1 MYFVISDA
9 YATESTS
16 CRQRMTNF
24 IKKGFQGTPSTSNQ
38 QQSKPVD
45 DYLNIVDEFKTN
57 LMWLS
62 IFVRSVE
69 GVGMRLPVNYRTVLQ
84 SNYLTKDENGSTIN
98 EAVDEPD
105 GDTFQ
110 NSPVKLVFFAGFHK
124 KGEDTMDMT
133 SISKVSIDPKQAKLS
148 PALTYSNMTLVLK
161 GIQCLW
167 PRQEDLQDF
176 LYLLGYHPIKNLGA
190 GNHDFPW
197 NEILM
202 RFNEKDMED
211 PSVLLYMLR
220 DLSLGFLYDTKKND
234 TENLCTLRNFIQF
247 MTPIFSS
254 AVEGDHR
261 IELANRRLYGIGL
274 SEQAPFIKKTGP
286 STLPFNSTVHKPIS
300 AEVYLPAKGSSSLC
314 LAVISHLMHL
324 SRKTADQKTLFIRD
338 NWRSLYQSIF
348 TALENDRKFEEVL
361 YTTQKELYEEP
372 LPVRQLIDSK
382 ARMNRERMANV
393 IADVIFR
400 ENPTC
405 AMAAESK
412 TVDIDKWKA
421 GLSDRS
427 WTAIDTNPFPSVRQ
441 IPLCRFL
448 RKTFV

>member
-1 MYFVISDA
+1 MYFEISDA
-9 YATESTS
+9 YTTASNT
-16 CRQRMTNF
+16 CRQRITSF
-24 IKKGFQGTPSTSNQ
+24 IKKHFQETPSTSN

-45 DYLNIVDEFKTN
+45 DYLNIVDDFKTN

-62 IFVRSVE
+62 VFVRSVE

-84 SNYLTKDENGSTIN
+84 SNYSTKDENGATIK
-98 EAVDEPD
+98 EAVSEPD

-124 KGEDTMDMT
+124 KGEGTMDMT
-133 SISKVSIDPKQAKLS
+133 SISKVSVDPKKTKLS
-148 PALTYSNMTLVLK
+148 PNLTYSNMTLVLK

-167 PRQEDLQDF
+167 PRQEDLQGF
-176 LYLLGYHPIKNLGA
+176 LYLLGYHPITNLGA

-202 RFNEKDMED
+202 KFNKKDMQN
-211 PSVLLYMLR
+211 PNVLLYMLHE
-220 DLSLGFLYDTKKND
+220 LSLGFLHNSNKND
-234 TENLCTLRNFIQF
+234 TENLATLRNFIQF

-261 IELANRRLYGIGL
+261 IELANRLLYGIGL
-274 SEQAPFIKKTGP
+274 SQQAPFIEKTGP
-286 STLPFNSTVHKPIS
+286 STLPFNSTVHKPIL

-314 LAVISHLMHL
+314 VAVISHLMHL

-348 TALENDRKFEEVL
+348 TALEQDVEFEATL
-361 YTTQKELYEEP
+361 YKTQKERYEEP
-372 LPVRQLIDSK
+372 LQVRQETDCK
-382 ARMNRERMANV
+382 ARKNRARLSVV

-405 AMAAESK
+405 DLAAKSK
-412 TVDIDKWKA
+412 TANIGQWKA

-427 WTAIDTNPFPSVRQ
+427 WTGIDTNPFTSV
-441 IPLCRFL
+441 C
-448 RKTFV
+448 